1 MRPRAAAPPL
11 VAPLVALLAPLVAL
25 FPRAAL
31 AAPDAG
37 ADRTLVI
44 AAAAN
49 LKPALEHL
57 IEGFVAAH
65 HGVEVR
71 ASYGASGTFA
81 AQIRNGAP
89 YDLFLSADAGLPAR
103 LAADGLADGAPF
115 TYALGTLVL
124 WVPNG
129 SPLDLGKAG
138 LSALADPSVR
148 KVAIAN
154 PALAPYGAAAKEA
167 LRSAGLAAAVR
178 GKLVEGQS
186 VAQAAQFA
194 LSGNA
199 QAALL
204 PLSLARAPPL
214 SGAGR
219 HVVVPAASH
228 RPIEQ
233 AGLVLRAARDGKLA
247 RSFARWLLGA
257 PGREV
262 LAHSGYALPAR

>member
-1 MRPRAAAPPL
+1 MMRPRLGLLLLAALSGPASAPP
-11 VAPLVALLAPLVAL
+11 P
-25 FPRAAL
+25 
-31 AAPDAG
+31 
-37 ADRTLVI
+37 DRTLTV

-57 IEGFVAAH
+57 VEGFAAAH
-65 HGVEVR
+65 RGVEIR

-124 WVPNG
+124 WVPNR

-138 LSALADPSVR
+138 LAALADPSVR

-154 PALAPYGAAAKEA
+154 PALAPYGAAAEQA
-167 LRSAGLAAAVR
+167 LRSAGLSAVV
-178 GKLVEGQS
+178 GAKLVLGQS
-186 VAQAAQFA
+186 VAQAAQLA

-204 PLSLARAPPL
+204 PLSLAQAPPL

-219 HVVVPAASH
+219 HLLVPPASH

-233 AGLVLRAARDGKLA
+233 AGLVLAASREKELA
-247 RSFARWLLGA
+247 RSFARWLLGP

-262 LAHSGYALPAR
+262 LARSGYGLPPR

>member
-1 MRPRAAAPPL
+1 MRSRVAAPPL
-11 VAPLVALLAPLVAL
+11 LALLVALV
-25 FPRAAL
+25 PRAAP

-37 ADRTLVI
+37 GPDRTLTV

-49 LKPALEHL
+49 MKPALEHL
-57 IEGFVAAH
+57 VEGFVAAH

-89 YDLFLSADAGLPAR
+89 YDLFLSADAELPAR

-138 LSALADPSVR
+138 LAALADPSVR

-154 PALAPYGAAAKEA
+154 PALAPYGAAAVEA
-167 LRSAGLAAAVR
+167 LRSSGLEAAVR
-178 GKLVEGQS
+178 GKLVQGQS

-204 PLSLARAPPL
+204 PLSLAQAPPL

-219 HVVVPAASH
+219 HLVVPPASH

-233 AGLVLRAARDGKLA
+233 AGLVLAASREKALA
-247 RSFARWLLGA
+247 RSFARWLLGP

-262 LAHSGYALPAR
+262 LARSGYALPPR

>member
-1 MRPRAAAPPL
+1 MRPRLAAQLLA
-11 VAPLVALLAPLVAL
+11 ALLL
-25 FPRAAL
+25 AAL
-31 AAPDAG
+31 SGPAAG
-37 ADRTLVI
+37 APDRTLTI

-49 LKPALEHL
+49 LKPALEQL
-57 IEGFVAAH
+57 VEGFAAAH
-65 HGVEVR
+65 RGVEIR

-89 YDLFLSADAGLPAR
+89 YDLFLSADAELPAR

-138 LSALADPSVR
+138 LAALADPAVR

-154 PALAPYGAAAKEA
+154 PALAPYGAASVEA
-167 LRSAGLAAAVR
+167 LRSAGLEAAVR
-178 GKLVEGQS
+178 GKLVQGQS

-204 PLSLARAPPL
+204 PLSLAQAPPL

-219 HVVVPAASH
+219 HLVVPPASH

-233 AGLVLRAARDGKLA
+233 AGLVLAASREKALA
-247 RSFARWLLGA
+247 RSFVRWLLGP

-262 LAHSGYALPAR
+262 LARSGYAPPPR